1 MDVKKELSV
10 VRLTGKYL
18 LGFRQSYLSVI
29 RKNARAV
36 VVAKNCPENKRQLLE
51 MAART
56 ANIPLI
62 YSDLVAREIGQALG
76 KPFGASTVA
85 ILDPGNS
92 SILGESS

>member
-1 MDVKKELSV
+1 MDVRKELSV

-18 LGFRQSYLSVI
+18 LGFRQSYLSVL
-29 RKNARAV
+29 RRNARAV
-36 VVAKNCPENKRQLLE
+36 VVAKNCPENQRQILE
-51 MAART
+51 LAAKT

-62 YSDLVAREIGQALG
+62 YSDLASREIGQALG

-92 SILGESS
+92 SILGESG